1 MLVENGNLR
10 KRIEEVQEGNKKV
23 VKAVEEL
30 KKAGMKNLRNEEQ
43 ATKEGIVIKEGYIY
57 VPEGD
62 LRREIIYLY
71 HNTLVR
77 GHKER
82 QKMAELVTRN
92 YQWPG
97 VMREVKRYIDRCDT
111 CQWYKN
117 RSEALAGKLMPNAI
131 PEKPQSYILADFITK
146 LLLAQGYDIILVVC
160 DRFSKMAY
168 FIVTIEKMSAE
179 GLARLFRDHIW
190 KLYGLPESI
199 ISDRGVQFAVEIIKE
214 LNELLEIQTKLLMA
228 YHLQTD
234 RQTE

>member
-82 QKMAELVTRN
+82 QKMVELVTRN

-97 VMREVKRYIDRCDT
+97 VMREVKRYIDKCDT

-146 LLLAQGYDIILVVC
+146 LLLAQGYDTILVVC

>member
-1 MLVENGNLR
+1 
-10 KRIEEVQEGNKKV
+10 
-23 VKAVEEL
+23 
-30 KKAGMKNLRNEEQ
+30 MKNLRNEEW
-43 ATKEGIVIKEGYIY
+43 AIKEGIVIKKGYIY

-77 GHKER
+77 EHKER

-111 CQWYKN
+111 CQQYKN

-146 LLLAQGYDIILVVC
+146 LLLAQGYDTILVVC